1 MGTALIYLLV
11 VVVVAAVVYALAV
24 AVFGR
29 GEELPP
35 LPEGETPTRLPVGRV
50 SGADVRALRI
60 PQAVRGY
67 RMVEVDWVLDRLA
80 GEVERLGAE
89 RDELAARLRAVG
101 DPAPAGDGD
110 VADTPTGGW
119 VLPGGE
125 RPPGRHS
132 RTADVAPERE
142 TGPAADAVPGAVTAP
157 GTDAGGDTDPDT
169 SATAWPPQP
178 PADPAERT
186 DTAVDGKADGS
197 SVGVGGRRHG
207 LHRAQEQ
214 A

>member
-11 VVVVAAVVYALAV
+11 VVVVAAVVYALVV

-67 RMVEVDWVLDRLA
+67 RMAEVDWVLDRLA

-89 RDELAARLRAVG
+89 RDEMEARLRTVE
-101 DPAPAGDGD
+101 DREAGTGP
-110 VADTPTGGW
+110 VPVDTPTGGW

-132 RTADVAPERE
+132 RSASV
-142 TGPAADAVPGAVTAP
+142 TGPTDAVPAAVTPAWTAVPAP
-157 GTDAGGDTDPDT
+157 DEAPEDDSRQDPQQDSRQDEPPPEDERSPAGG
-169 SATAWPPQP
+169 
-178 PADPAERT
+178 
-186 DTAVDGKADGS
+186 
-197 SVGVGGRRHG
+197 SVVGAGGHDRG
-207 LHRAQEQ
+207 AHRAQDLS
-214 A
+214 

>member
-80 GEVERLGAE
+80 GEVERLGSE
-89 RDELAARLRAVG
+89 RDELEARLRAVEG
-101 DPAPAGDGD
+101 DEQAP
-110 VADTPTGGW
+110 ADTPTGGW
-119 VLPGGE
+119 VRPDGE
-125 RPPGRHS
+125 DAGRHS
-132 RTADVAPERE
+132 RAAGTGPEADAE
-142 TGPAADAVPGAVTAP
+142 TGSEADPDAPAAAWTPEPPAPGA
-157 GTDAGGDTDPDT
+157 GRRMNG
-169 SATAWPPQP
+169 Q
-178 PADPAERT
+178 
-186 DTAVDGKADGS
+186 ADGS
-197 SVGVGGRRHG
+197 AVGAGRPGGA
-207 LHRAQEQ
+207 HRAQEPT
-214 A
+214 

>member
-35 LPEGETPTRLPVGRV
+35 LAEGETPTRLPVGHV

-89 RDELAARLRAVG
+89 RDELEARLRAVESG
-101 DPAPAGDGD
+101 EPAPAED
-110 VADTPTGGW
+110 ADTPTGGW
-119 VLPGGE
+119 MLPEGE

-132 RTADVAPERE
+132 RAADPDPEPEPDAADPE
-142 TGPAADAVPGAVTAP
+142 TPAAAWSPEP
-157 GTDAGGDTDPDT
+157 SPTDEGDHVNG
-169 SATAWPPQP
+169 Q
-178 PADPAERT
+178 
-186 DTAVDGKADGS
+186 VDGSA
-197 SVGVGGRRHG
+197 VGAGRPRG
-207 LHRAQEQ
+207 VHRAQEST
-214 A
+214 

>member
-35 LPEGETPTRLPVGRV
+35 LAEGETPTRLPVGRV

-89 RDELAARLRAVG
+89 RDELEARLRAVDDG
-101 DPAPAGDGD
+101 ESGPPAPAEY
-110 VADTPTGGW
+110 VDTPTGGW
-119 VLPGGE
+119 VLPEGE

-132 RTADVAPERE
+132 RA
-142 TGPAADAVPGAVTAP
+142 
-157 GTDAGGDTDPDT
+157 
-169 SATAWPPQP
+169 
-178 PADPAERT
+178 ADPAPDPGPAPDPEPDADADPETPAAAWTPEPPAT
-186 DTAVDGKADGS
+186 DEGNQMNGQVDGSA
-197 SVGVGGRRHG
+197 VGAGRPRG
-207 LHRAQEQ
+207 AHRAQEPT
-214 A
+214 

>member
-35 LPEGETPTRLPVGRV
+35 LAEGETPTRLPVGRV

-89 RDELAARLRAVG
+89 RDELEARLRAVETENG
-101 DPAPAGDGD
+101 PAEY
-110 VADTPTGGW
+110 VDTPTGGW
-119 VLPGGE
+119 VLPDGE

-132 RTADVAPERE
+132 RAADTEPDADAADPE
-142 TGPAADAVPGAVTAP
+142 TPAAAWTPEP
-157 GTDAGGDTDPDT
+157 SPTDEGNQMNG
-169 SATAWPPQP
+169 Q
-178 PADPAERT
+178 
-186 DTAVDGKADGS
+186 ADGS
-197 SVGVGGRRHG
+197 AVGAGRPRG
-207 LHRAQEQ
+207 AHRAQEST
-214 A
+214 

>member
-35 LPEGETPTRLPVGRV
+35 LAEGETPTRLPVGRV

-89 RDELAARLRAVG
+89 RDELEARLRAAEGAVEG
-101 DPAPAGDGD
+101 AGEGAVEGEAD
-110 VADTPTGGW
+110 VVDTPTGGW
-119 VLPGGE
+119 VLPEGE

-132 RTADVAPERE
+132 RAADPDPDPGSDVDPG
-142 TGPAADAVPGAVTAP
+142 TPAAAWTPEP
-157 GTDAGGDTDPDT
+157 PD
-169 SATAWPPQP
+169 SKENSRMNGQ
-178 PADPAERT
+178 
-186 DTAVDGKADGS
+186 VDGSA
-197 SVGVGGRRHG
+197 VGAGRPRG
-207 LHRAQEQ
+207 AHRAQEST
-214 A
+214 